1 MSGFKEEYSQQP
13 LQFFPIT
20 ISAGYAKRKIQVAK
34 NQILTYNKE
43 IIINCAD
50 FISVSNEPSSHACMD
65 IWRCC
70 APVAHV

>member
-1 MSGFKEEYSQQP
+1 MSDFEEESSQQP
-13 LQFFPIT
+13 LQFFPIAM
-20 ISAGYAKRKIQVAK
+20 SVGYVKRKIQVAK

-65 IWRCC
+65 IWRCRV
-70 APVAHV
+70 PVAHV